1 LGSKEAELQ
10 ATLQWRLSIPLMVL
24 VVTILAVPLS
34 RTNNRQGRYGKLL
47 PAIAL
52 YFTYLVALN
61 GMRGALESGAIP
73 IYVTL
78 LPVHGVYLGIALLLL
93 RSDAPKKSKKTVT
106 DGEVTA

>member
-1 LGSKEAELQ
+1 MECSSRGVYTRALLPLQ
-10 ATLQWRLSIPLMVL
+10 PLMLL

-47 PAIAL
+47 PAIVL

-61 GMRGALESGAIP
+61 AMRGALESGAIP

-78 LPVHGVYLGIALLLL
+78 LPVHAVYLGIAVLLL
-93 RSDAPKKSKKTVT
+93 RSGGPKKSNLVVT
-106 DGEVTA
+106 DGEVAA